1 MLLTM
6 NGFARTASLIA
17 ALCLPVLGSS
27 PAPADANIVGG
38 MGPLAPPADLSVSRL
53 PEQTLVTALEKLS
66 ERRVREAQVL
76 LRDLVEETPDFR
88 LAQLVYA
95 DLLAARSGGF
105 QSSGAGRVPES
116 MLLGLEDEARRRW
129 LHHRRAPNG
138 NRVPESIV
146 KLDSGQRVVLV
157 VDLELSRLYVLEN
170 SEAGLRILEDY
181 YVSGGLNGAVK
192 WREGDRRTPVGVYF
206 TQEHIPG
213 RRLPS
218 EYGWGAF
225 TLDYPNAW
233 DLRLQRTGHGIW
245 IHGNPTG
252 DFSRPP
258 QASDG
263 CVTMHNDDLAAL
275 APLLLSSQI
284 PVVIK
289 NQVTWVERE
298 HVDLTRVEVLERIDQ
313 WRDDWAS
320 LDTDA
325 YLGHY
330 SDAFRNRQYDFNSW
344 SRHKRTVNGRKTEI
358 RVSLEDVNVFLY
370 PEGDDLFLV
379 TFRQNYWSDNFASN
393 SRKRQF
399 WQREADGALRIIYE
413 GSY

>member
-1 MLLTM
+1 M
-6 NGFARTASLIA
+6 NGFARTALLIA
-17 ALCLPVLGSS
+17 ALALPVMGKTS
-27 PAPADANIVGG
+27 APAHVNLLTDQ
-38 MGPLAPPADLSVSRL
+38 GPLGQPPALSVSRL

-66 ERRVREAQVL
+66 ERRVQEAQVL

-105 QSSGAGRVPES
+105 QASGAGRVPES

-129 LHHRRAPNG
+129 LHHRRSPNG

-146 KLDSGQRVVLV
+146 QLDSGQRVVLV

-275 APLLLSSQI
+275 APLLLSNQI

-289 NQVTWVERE
+289 NQVTWVKSE
-298 HVDLTRVEVLERIDQ
+298 HVDLKRAEVLALIHR

-330 SDAFRNRQYDFNSW
+330 SDTFRTRQHDLSSW
-344 SRHKRTVNGRKTEI
+344 SRHKRTVNGRKNEI
-358 RVSLEDVNVFLY
+358 RVTLDEVNIFLY

-379 TFRQNYWSDNFASN
+379 TFDQQYWSDNFTSN

-399 WQREADGALRIIYE
+399 WQREADGRLRIIYE